1 MVDLLNE
8 IHQNNI
14 TLSLDGEDLKLGF
27 KDDVIDEGLINKIRN
42 NKKEIVSY
50 LSKYTLLNKESRIP
64 KIEAGESY
72 EVSSSQLRMLSSI
85 LIDTGTKGYN
95 YSVPNAVRLQQKI
108 NVCNFKQAV
117 YNTIDRHESLRTVFR
132 IDEEGRIRQY
142 VLEKEA
148 IDFQIDF
155 LDFRTLEN
163 KEEQV
168 KTITKNDKEKPFN
181 IEHGPLLRINLFQLG
196 DSEFIL
202 YCNIHHVI
210 SDSWSLDVL
219 FKDIFAFYSA
229 LESGT
234 SHQLPELNI
243 QYKDY
248 AAWQNRQLAKGLF
261 KKQED
266 YFKKTFSGE
275 IPVLNF
281 TNNKTRPAERTING
295 FALKSYLSKETTT
308 LFKTLCA
315 DNGGSVFMGLLA
327 VWNVLLYKYTNSKDI
342 IIGTAVAGRDHA
354 DLKGQVGCYINSL
367 PLRNT
372 IDPEQTFN
380 AFFNGVKENT
390 LDALDGQFYPFD
402 RLVKLINYNRER
414 SRSPLFDVMILLQ
427 NALDHGSVILD
438 EKQITSIREVGK
450 TSALTDLDI
459 NFIEEGDYLSCH
471 LVYNTDVF
479 EPEYVSGLLTH
490 FKQLTEA
497 IVLNPETVIQEL
509 EYLSEKEKEQLLF
522 DFNNITLEYAPEET
536 LVSLFEKQVK
546 QTPDAIAL
554 VAAGKEFT
562 YVALDKIA
570 TNFARYIQKK
580 YQLTKGSLV
589 GIQLNRDEWS
599 VISML
604 GIMKSGCA
612 YVPIAPDMPIHI
624 KEHIISDT
632 QLRLLI
638 TTTSYLSDLDFYT
651 GDVMKVDTGFDA
663 GDDEAAAIEVT
674 PSDLAYIIF
683 TSGSTGLPKGVM
695 IEQGQIVNTILSQID
710 YFNLNENNRGLQ
722 FAPFSFD
729 ASVWEIFMILLSGG
743 SLYIVGE
750 ETRKDVSTLT
760 EYIKENKISIVT
772 LPPSYLALMNIDA
785 LQQVEHLITAG
796 EAPDY
801 EIIKS
806 FLDFGTYYNAYGPTE
821 VSICGTIFKMPKN
834 SKPDYDI
841 IPIGKPISNA
851 KIHILD
857 ANNRLVPVGVV
868 GEICIGGTGV
878 GRGYLNRKELTQSKF
893 IPSPFHATDRL
904 YKTGDLGK
912 WTKDGNIIYI
922 GRNDEQVKIR
932 GHRVELSAIE
942 HQLLSHEKIDE
953 AVVNAQNDERGNKE
967 LVAYI
972 VMTAPLSIEE
982 LRSFLSEILPDY
994 MIPTSF
1000 IFLDKIPLTLNGKVD
1015 KKALVKTAGVELY
1028 SEVEYVAPATT
1039 EEKILVQVCEQVLDK
1054 KNIGTKDNFFS
1065 LGGESIK
1072 AVMLIASLKQKGLV
1086 LKVDHILRNPVL
1098 EDLAKLMTLN
1108 TRNIDQSEVIG
1119 EILLTPIQHYFFTNP
1134 AITEKQ
1140 HYNQSVLLKA
1150 KNGINSVT
1158 LIKALTQVIN
1168 HHDALRIHFEK
1179 ENEVWKQQNLTSA
1192 AFNFDIELYDL
1203 RDEVDALP
1211 AMKIIGEEV
1220 QSGFNLKKERLI
1232 RAVVFK
1238 LKEGDRLALFVHHL
1252 IIDGVSWRILLQDLS
1267 EAYTHHAKGELYQ
1280 LPLKTDSYQYWAKG
1294 LHQYATGP
1302 ELAKQKLFWEQ
1313 LCLTDIPPMPTD
1325 FEYTA
1330 AVHYHDQKESFVLD
1344 KAYTNKLQTQI
1355 SKQYNIEINEALITG
1370 LGLALEEVLEV
1381 KRTVLKM
1388 EGHGREE
1395 ILPAMDISRTIGWF
1409 TSVFPF
1415 VLEVSSSDPLENIL
1429 KIKKDLNAIPQ
1440 KGIGYGILNFLD
1452 EKSNL
1457 EKETCIEFNYLGD
1470 FGNKVGTNENSLF
1483 DFSTESIGASFS
1495 DKNGS
1500 DAKLSINGIISS
1512 GQLMITVGYSSEV
1525 YKEATIKRLVK
1536 TYQTKL
1542 EQTIDDLIQSEKEPK
1557 KTPIADFQNEAS
1569 EQLQVQKEWLDIS
1582 ENQKRI
1588 LQFPQSHG
1596 RFGPIVI
1603 SDFVKDK
1610 FEGTFREF
1618 LGLFPFLNVKFKK
1631 DSDALISQKYVTA
1644 QEVNLEVRIIEDY
1657 HETKREKTEAELDAF
1672 FIKPYDLF
1680 DSSSLIRLFVIA
1692 DTADK
1697 AYLFV
1702 SIHHAVTDMYTN
1714 SIVHQNLQSF
1724 YADKTIE
1731 NKYKSNY
1738 EFVAWQKQ
1746 FLKSET
1752 AREQRQYWKDYLD
1765 GFSITKQNEVQ
1776 NDFIECVTQKM
1787 TIKGEDFQKLK
1798 QKADKAG
1805 LPITAV
1811 FIAAHQKLLS
1821 KAKKSDKHLQL
1832 TIVNGRE
1839 EVSQEI
1845 EVDQI
1850 LGVLNNFLPLGVL
1863 NPSVYQSNKDFILAV
1878 YTDYIQSRLYQTI
1891 PYEIIRQDYKE
1902 MAAIDIE
1909 AAIGGT
1915 FNYQVLASKR
1925 VEDTTSGAAVTTS
1938 YSKNNFNTGLDLKCL
1953 LYENGLLLD
1962 LTYPVSYRE
1971 TSEQLFD
1978 LDFFLSSCLHPLLE
1992 ESLVTIQNFNHN

>member
-14 TLSLDGEDLKLGF
+14 RLSLDGEDLKLGF
-27 KDDVIDEGLINKIRN
+27 KDDVIDEELINKIRN

-64 KIEAGESY
+64 KIEAEESY

-95 YSVPNAVRLQQKI
+95 YSVPNSVRLQQKI
-108 NVCNFKQAV
+108 NVSNFKQAV

-132 IDEEGRIRQY
+132 INEEGQIRQY
-142 VLEKEA
+142 VQEKEA
-148 IDFQIDF
+148 IDFTIDF
-155 LDFRTLEN
+155 LDFRTQEN

-168 KTITKNDKEKPFN
+168 KNITRNDKEKPFN
-181 IEHGPLLRINLFQLG
+181 IEHGPLLRIYLFQLG

-229 LESGT
+229 LESGVA
-234 SHQLPELNI
+234 HQLPELNI

-248 AAWQNRQLAKGLF
+248 AVWQNKQLAKGLF

-266 YFKKTFSGE
+266 YFKATFSGE

-281 TNNKTRPAERTING
+281 TNNKTRPADRTING

-380 AFFNGVKENT
+380 AFFNSVKENT

-427 NALDHGSVILD
+427 NALDHGHTIVEES
-438 EKQITSIREVGK
+438 QIAAIRELGK

-479 EPEYVSGLLTH
+479 EPEYVTDLLTH
-490 FKQLTEA
+490 FKQLLEA
-497 IVLNPETVIQEL
+497 IVLNPDTAIQEL
-509 EYLSEKEKEQLLF
+509 DYLSEKEKEQLVF
-522 DFNNITLEYAPEET
+522 DFNNITLKYAPEET
-536 LVSLFEKQVK
+536 LLTLFEKQVK
-546 QTPDAIAL
+546 QIPGAIAL
-554 VAAGKEFT
+554 VAAGKKFT
-562 YVALDKIA
+562 YAALDEIS
-570 TNFARYIQKK
+570 TNFAHYIQKQ
-580 YQLTKGSLV
+580 YQVTKGSLI
-589 GIQLNRDEWS
+589 GIQLDRDEWS

-604 GIMKSGCA
+604 GIIKSGCA
-612 YVPIAPDMPIHI
+612 YVPIAPDMPTHI

-651 GDVMKVDTGFDA
+651 GAVMKVDNGFDA
-663 GDDEAAAIEVT
+663 SDCEESAIEVT

-710 YFNLNENNRGLQ
+710 YFNLNESSRGLQ

-743 SLYIVGE
+743 SLYVVGE
-750 ETRKDVSTLT
+750 EQRKDVNALT
-760 EYIKENKISIVT
+760 QFIKENKITIVT
-772 LPPSYLALMNIDA
+772 LPPSYLALMDIDA
-785 LQQVEHLITAG
+785 LQQVDHLITAG

-801 EIIKS
+801 EIIKP
-806 FLDFGTYYNAYGPTE
+806 FLDYGTYYNAYGPTE
-821 VSICGTIFKMPKN
+821 VSICGTIFKMQKN
-834 SKPDYDI
+834 STPDYGI
-841 IPIGKPISNA
+841 IPIGKPIANA

-857 ANNRLVPVGVV
+857 AYNQLVPVGVV

-893 IPSPFHATDRL
+893 IQSPFHTTDRL

-912 WTKDGNIIYI
+912 WTKEGNVIYI

-942 HQLLSHEKIDE
+942 HQLLSNEKIDE
-953 AVVNAQNDERGNKE
+953 AVVTAQNDERGNKE

-972 VMTAPLSIEE
+972 VMTAPVSIEE
-982 LRSFLSEILPDY
+982 LRSFLSKILPDY

-1015 KKALVKTAGVELY
+1015 KKALVKTVGVELY
-1028 SEVEYVAPATT
+1028 SEVEYVAPTTT

-1054 KNIGTKDNFFS
+1054 KNIGIKDNFFS

-1072 AVMLIASLKQKGLV
+1072 AVMLIASLKQKGLI

-1098 EDLAKLMTLN
+1098 EDLAKLMTVN
-1108 TRNIDQSEVIG
+1108 TRSIDQSEVTG
-1119 EILLTPIQHYFFTNP
+1119 EILLTPIQHYFFANS
-1134 AITEKQ
+1134 AIKEKQ

-1150 KNGINSVT
+1150 KEAINSVN
-1158 LIKALTQVIN
+1158 LIKALTQIIN

-1179 ENEVWKQQNLTSA
+1179 ENEVWKQRNLTSA

-1203 RDEVDALP
+1203 REENDALS
-1211 AMKIIGEEV
+1211 AIKIIGEEI
-1220 QSGFNLKKERLI
+1220 QSGFNLENERLI
-1232 RAVVFK
+1232 RAVFFK
-1238 LKEGDRLALFVHHL
+1238 LKDGDRLALFVHHL
-1252 IIDGVSWRILLQDLS
+1252 LIDGVSWRILLQDLS
-1267 EAYTHHAKGELYQ
+1267 EAYAHNQRGEQYQ

-1294 LHQYATGP
+1294 LHQYASGS
-1302 ELAKQKLFWEQ
+1302 ELAKEKLFWEQ
-1313 LCLTDIPPMPTD
+1313 LCSLNIPPMPTD
-1325 FEYTA
+1325 FEPTA
-1330 AVHYHDQKESFVLD
+1330 AVYYHDQKEIFLLD
-1344 KAYTNKLQTQI
+1344 KEYTNKLQTQI
-1355 SKQYNIEINEALITG
+1355 SKQYAIEINEALITG
-1370 LGLALEEVLEV
+1370 LGLALEEVLDV

-1415 VLEVSSSDPLENIL
+1415 VLEIASSDPVENIL
-1429 KIKKDLNAIPQ
+1429 KIKRDLNKIPQ

-1457 EKETCIEFNYLGD
+1457 GKETCIEFNYLGD
-1470 FGNKVGTNENSLF
+1470 FGNKVGTNETSLF
-1483 DFSTESIGASFS
+1483 DFSTESIGAAFS
-1495 DKNGS
+1495 KKNGT

-1525 YKEATIKRLVK
+1525 FKAATIQLLVK

-1542 EQTIDDLIQSEKEPK
+1542 ELTIDDLIKTEKELK
-1557 KTPIADFQNEAS
+1557 KTTTVDYQKDTEKKL
-1569 EQLQVQKEWLDIS
+1569 QLPNDWLDIS
-1582 ENQKRI
+1582 DNQKRI

-1596 RFGPIVI
+1596 RFGPVVI
-1603 SDFVKDK
+1603 LDFSKDT
-1610 FEGTFREF
+1610 FEGTFRAF
-1618 LGLFPFLNVKFKK
+1618 LELFPFLNLKFKK
-1631 DSDALISQKYVTA
+1631 DINNLISQKYVSS
-1644 QEVNLEVRIIEDY
+1644 QEVNLEIRIVEDY
-1657 HETKREKTEAELDAF
+1657 DETKRDKTEGELDAF
-1672 FIKPYDLF
+1672 FTKPYDLF
-1680 DSSSLIRLFVIA
+1680 DTSSLIRLFLIV
-1692 DTADK
+1692 DTTDK

-1714 SIVHQNLQSF
+1714 SIVQQNLQNF
-1724 YADKTIE
+1724 YAGKPVE
-1731 NKYKSNY
+1731 NNYKSNS
-1738 EFVAWQKQ
+1738 EFIVWQQQ

-1752 AREQRQYWKDYLD
+1752 AKEQREYWKNYLK
-1765 GFSITKQNEVQ
+1765 GFSIRKQNPIQ
-1776 NDFIECVTQKM
+1776 DDFIECVTQKIV
-1787 TIKGEDFQKLK
+1787 IKKEDFQNLK
-1798 QKADKAG
+1798 QKIDKVS

-1821 KAKKSDKHLQL
+1821 EVKKNEKHLQL

-1839 EVSQEI
+1839 EVSEEI
-1845 EVDQI
+1845 EVEQI

-1863 NPSVYQSNKDFILAV
+1863 DPSDYESHKDFILAV
-1878 YTDYIQSRLYQTI
+1878 YADYIQSRLYQTI
-1891 PYEIIRQDYKE
+1891 PYEIIRQDYRE
-1902 MAAIDIE
+1902 MTAIDIE

-1915 FNYQVLASKR
+1915 FNYQILTNKTI
-1925 VEDTTSGAAVTTS
+1925 EDSISEEVITTS

-1953 LYENGLLLD
+1953 LYENGILLD

-1971 TSEQLFD
+1971 TSEKPFD
-1978 LDFFLSSCLHPLLE
+1978 LDFFLTSCLYPVLD
-1992 ESLVTIQNFNHN
+1992 